1 MRALPTF
8 LLTLPSVLAMR
19 CHDYISTSE
28 NRQPMRSWVDCP
40 IDVQFC
46 FKSYEEQRDGNAPS
60 EWVSKRSCGPMNLC
74 VGGTFIQA
82 DEWSIVSPTQP
93 VLPLDQWDKKPFTVN
108 AVELLGF

>member
-1 MRALPTF
+1 MRALLTF
-8 LLTLPSVLAMR
+8 LLTLPSVLVMR

-60 EWVSKRSCGPMNLC
+60 EWISKRSCGPMNLC
-74 VGGTFIQA
+74 VV
-82 DEWSIVSPTQP
+82 SI
-93 VLPLDQWDKKPFTVN
+93 
-108 AVELLGF
+108 